1 MKRETSPAARSEEKL
16 MFSQAILNE
25 KEIAL
30 VLIHVLNL
38 YIYNL
43 NLERFPLHRYGQQEL
58 TVLK

>member
-30 VLIHVLNL
+30 VLIHFLNL

-43 NLERFPLHRYGQQEL
+43 NL
-58 TVLK
+58 